1 MQPIM
6 KKLFVLMCV
15 ALLSMSAQAQE
26 KGDFAIGLRGGPTIN
41 KINLD
46 GVGIEESVTRWG
58 VGAFAQY
65 GLSNHFRLDFE
76 GIYHPKKNN
85 VSDFQLGLDI
95 QYLFNVA
102 DGIKVFPLLGYAL
115 AFQKTEAYTV
125 TDGRGSVS
133 ISHDDESTTDGGI
146 QIGAG
151 VEFNLGS
158 NCFISGEYRFQ
169 PGIFGDG
176 HCIMASVGY
185 RF

>member
-1 MQPIM
+1 
-6 KKLFVLMCV
+6 MCV

-46 GVGIEESVTRWG
+46 GLGINESVTRWG

-65 GLSNHFRLDFE
+65 SLSKHFRLDFE
-76 GIYHPKKNN
+76 GIYHPKKDH

-95 QYLFNVA
+95 QYLFNVS
-102 DGIKVFPLLGYAL
+102 DGIKFFPLFGYAL
-115 AFQKTEAYTV
+115 AFQKSEGYTV
-125 TDGRGSVS
+125 TSGNGS
-133 ISHDDESTTDGGI
+133 ISHDDENTTDGGI

-158 NCFISGEYRFQ
+158 NYFISGEYRFQ
-169 PGIFGDG
+169 PGILGDG
-176 HCIMASVGY
+176 HVIMASVGY